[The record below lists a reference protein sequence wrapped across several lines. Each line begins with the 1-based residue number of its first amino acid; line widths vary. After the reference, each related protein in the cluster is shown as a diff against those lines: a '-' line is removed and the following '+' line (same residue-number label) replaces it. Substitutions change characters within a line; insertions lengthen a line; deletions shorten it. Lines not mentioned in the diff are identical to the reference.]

1 MSALNKI
8 TAATIDGNA
17 EAAIAAV
24 EEAVAA
30 GLTPEV
36 IIQDGFIPGM
46 TEIGDKFKRNEIFV
60 PEMLV
65 AARAMQMG
73 IKVLEPLMVG
83 KERKFLTRIVL
94 GTVKGDLHDIG
105 KNLLGMMLEGNGAE
119 VIDLGVDVP
128 TEKFVQAVKE
138 HKPGFVG
145 LSSLLT
151 TTIPM
156 LGEVIQA
163 LEAEGLRDQVKVLVG
178 GAPVSEETARDVKA
192 DGYAANAILAVDLVK
207 KMVQG

>member
-1 MSALNKI
+1 
-8 TAATIDGNA
+8 
-17 EAAIAAV
+17 
-24 EEAVAA
+24 
-30 GLTPEV
+30 
-36 IIQDGFIPGM
+36 
-46 TEIGDKFKRNEIFV
+46 
-60 PEMLV
+60 
-65 AARAMQMG
+65 
-73 IKVLEPLMVG
+73 
-83 KERKFLTRIVL
+83 
-94 GTVKGDLHDIG
+94 
-105 KNLLGMMLEGNGAE
+105 MLEGNGAE

-138 HKPGFVG
+138 HKPVFVG